1 MCGPGRGV
9 RGAALCGGAVNVPG
23 AALHFD
29 ASWPDE
35 PSKALCDPLWAPDGE
50 AVTRVY
56 RLVTCVVC
64 RDMMGRVL
72 GAWSDDAVAVDGT
85 GEPQAVVRDVTC
97 LHGHHPPATCPVCP
111 GRL

>member
-1 MCGPGRGV
+1 MRGPGRGV
-9 RGAALCGGAVNVPG
+9 RGAALCGGAVNAPAELV
-23 AALHFD
+23 HFD

-35 PSKALCDPLWAPDGE
+35 PSLALCSPDRMPMAP
-50 AVTRVY
+50 VTRVY
-56 RLVTCVVC
+56 RLVTCPAC
-64 RDMMGRVL
+64 RDRMGRVL
-72 GAWSDDAVAVDGT
+72 GAWCDDAIATDAT